1 MIPVKRLEIVVDQP
15 HAELVT
21 ALLAEHGISG
31 WTQMSGAAGS
41 GERGRQLGD
50 DLTGVSSN
58 CVILTTCRA
67 EQLEGL
73 IEALRRVLAAA
84 GGACLVSDAL
94 WLRH

>member
-15 HAELVT
+15 HVELVT
-21 ALLAEHGISG
+21 ALLAEHGATG
-31 WTQMSGAAGS
+31 WTLIPGAAGS

-58 CVILTTCRA
+58 CVILTTCSA
-67 EQLEGL
+67 ERLQPLV
-73 IEALRRVLAAA
+73 EALRGVLSAA